1 MQMNPSKAHQPT
13 TSFTGSR
20 MALIPHHSSAFPCP
34 HHSRTR
40 DKTNTDCSRA
50 PRNDS
55 SLPLLSLLSQP
66 CPFLLMQ
73 TLVKALVPTF
83 PSPPCLLMTLVLSRV
98 TLQGMRWGL
107 L

>member
-1 MQMNPSKAHQPT
+1 
-13 TSFTGSR
+13 
-20 MALIPHHSSAFPCP
+20 
-34 HHSRTR
+34 
-40 DKTNTDCSRA
+40 
-50 PRNDS
+50 
-55 SLPLLSLLSQP
+55 
-66 CPFLLMQ
+66 MQ